1 MLSLSL
7 ASLLRR
13 RESPHNSAVK
23 GFFDMSASVL
33 ESLLSDTGTFRSSG
47 FVRLKCWIRSRHDL
61 KSLPRPSLISE
72 CLWNTQN
79 SASDVLTCTQGW
91 KGEWLDCIKGYFAD
105 FCSCDSEQILSK
117 CLEPILFEEKKF
129 KAFSFYKSKGTFH
142 NKKYFLKPTHTGIF
156 HVALS
161 C

>member
-79 SASDVLTCTQGW
+79 SASDVLTCMQGW

-117 CLEPILFEEKKF
+117 CLEPILFEEKN
-129 KAFSFYKSKGTFH
+129 SKHFPFINPKEHFTIKNTF
-142 NKKYFLKPTHTGIF
+142 
-156 HVALS
+156 
-161 C
+161 